1 MKKIAIL
8 CLTLALTIG
17 AQAQLGGL
25 GGRIGNSVRKS
36 VEKKVEEKAKQK
48 AEQEVDKA
56 LDKAFG
62 LDNSQQS
69 KQIDRTNVGN
79 STANATV
86 ENSLEEGK
94 IPTPEEV
101 MNSVPSLPSEK
112 NIADY
117 LCEQS
122 RENPNA
128 FRIMANPT
136 VAFMTQMGVA
146 AASGAVSMFASAGS
160 GHILYYDEAL
170 LKELGIDE
178 NEFEKMSDVEK
189 EKLANKYASELQ
201 ERYLRTAEMLGSDKN
216 YNDMLEHYNE
226 VERVIE
232 ELYTKAEDRCKEIWK
247 SKYAGKEDLCGYY
260 RDAVPIYY
268 NAITEAMKIRKTRQL
283 DIAKKIDNYVQKLA
297 DSHRGEVYAG
307 FYNQGGVCATSYV
320 GDAARLL
327 SISDPR

>member
-25 GGRIGNSVRKS
+25 GSRIGNSVRKS
-36 VEKKVEEKAKQK
+36 VEKKVEDKAKQK

-56 LDKAFG
+56 LDRAFG
-62 LDNSQQS
+62 LDKNQQS
-69 KQIDRTNVGN
+69 QQIDRSSVSKPRVNDDNTI
-79 STANATV
+79 
-86 ENSLEEGK
+86 EEGK

-101 MNSVPSLPSEK
+101 MNSVPSFPTEK

-136 VAFMTQMGVA
+136 VAFMTQMGLA
-146 AASGAVSMFASAGS
+146 AASGAVTMFASAGS

-178 NEFEKMSDVEK
+178 KDYENMSEAEK
-189 EKLANKYASELQ
+189 EELARKYSEELK
-201 ERYLRTAEMLGSDKN
+201 ERYLRTAEMLGNDKQ
-216 YNDMLEHYNE
+216 YNE
-226 VERVIE
+226 MLDQYNEIDNKIE
-232 ELYTKAEDRCKEIWK
+232 ELYTNAENKCKEIWK
-247 SKYAGKEDLCGYY
+247 GKFAAKEDLCGYY
-260 RDAVPIYY
+260 HEAVPIYY
-268 NAITEAMKIRKTRQL
+268 TAVTEAMKMRKAKQL
-283 DIAKKIDNYVQKLA
+283 DIAKKIDIYVQKLA